1 MTPEEDAKR
10 DGLPREAVEPPVK
23 PAAGYGDD
31 VTFAVTPK
39 QLALKRVCVLIDGFN
54 LYHGMHDAFGRRF
67 LWLDLR
73 ALAESLL
80 KPGQRL
86 TTTTYFTARVRNDA
100 AGHARQSAYL
110 GALRATGVRVVEGR
124 FQEKPRRCLR
134 CGSSWMSYEEKES
147 DVNLC
152 VSLMEAARKRECDVV
167 LLITGDSDMAPA
179 VRAARGM
186 HPTLRIVTAF
196 PPKRFSDELKRAV
209 DASPH
214 IGRDKIS
221 QAQLPG
227 TVEANGKTYT
237 RPPYWA

>member
-1 MTPEEDAKR
+1 
-10 DGLPREAVEPPVK
+10 
-23 PAAGYGDD
+23 
-31 VTFAVTPK
+31 
-39 QLALKRVCVLIDGFN
+39 
-54 LYHGMHDAFGRRF
+54 
-67 LWLDLR
+67 
-73 ALAESLL
+73 
-80 KPGQRL
+80 
-86 TTTTYFTARVRNDA
+86 
-100 AGHARQSAYL
+100 
-110 GALRATGVRVVEGR
+110 
-124 FQEKPRRCLR
+124 
-134 CGSSWMSYEEKES
+134 MSYEEKES

-209 DASPH
+209 DASLH

>member
-167 LLITGDSDMAPA
+167 LLITGDRKS
-179 VRAARGM
+179 V
-186 HPTLRIVTAF
+186 V
-196 PPKRFSDELKRAV
+196 
-209 DASPH
+209 
-214 IGRDKIS
+214 
-221 QAQLPG
+221 
-227 TVEANGKTYT
+227 
-237 RPPYWA
+237 